1 MTEPDTGAADE
12 RLKQLVGENAELN
25 ALLEQQSSAELT
37 APHQP
42 IERFAT
48 LVARPQF
55 IIVSLAL
62 FILWVVI
69 NSDLLLTRQ
78 RPWDVP
84 PFFWLQGLIGVFSL
98 LITTTVLV
106 SQARQSKLAGQRADV
121 QLQII
126 VLIGQRTAKLIELHE
141 ELRRDLPNVRDRKDE
156 QAEALQQT
164 LTPQAMLEAIS
175 DQPGPDKTS

>member
-1 MTEPDTGAADE
+1 MTEPDTNPADE
-12 RLKQLVGENAELN
+12 RLKQMVGENAELN
-25 ALLEQQSSAELT
+25 ALLEQQSNAELT
-37 APHQP
+37 ALHQP

-78 RPWDVP
+78 NPWDVP
-84 PFFWLQGLIGVFSL
+84 PFFLLQGLIGVFSL

-106 SQARQSKLAGQRADV
+106 SQAR
-121 QLQII
+121 
-126 VLIGQRTAKLIELHE
+126 
-141 ELRRDLPNVRDRKDE
+141 
-156 QAEALQQT
+156 
-164 LTPQAMLEAIS
+164 
-175 DQPGPDKTS
+175 